1 MHDKKP
7 ADLDVSGKR
16 PEHDLHAFAIGQ
28 TDAEPFAAAGMV
40 AGDLDAAAGKGQPPY
55 PLGQAGDAQTSLDD
69 LQAAAFLQQEVRG
82 GDAQAVEF
90 QFAISS
96 ALARVA
102 ASTAM
107 PTSSAVVSGT

>member
-1 MHDKKP
+1 
-7 ADLDVSGKR
+7 
-16 PEHDLHAFAIGQ
+16 
-28 TDAEPFAAAGMV
+28 MV
-40 AGDLDAAAGKGQPPY
+40 AGDLDAAGKAQPPH
-55 PLGQAGDAQTSLDD
+55 PMGQASDAQTGLDD